1 MLGLDELVVAHR
13 AVEKHVAA
21 LHVGLHAVLV
31 HQDVEMGDHR
41 GAVGSSMM
49 VDPGCPSYFAR
60 ILLSGFAL
68 IEPAKN

>member
-1 MLGLDELVVAHR
+1 
-13 AVEKHVAA
+13 
-21 LHVGLHAVLV
+21 VLV